1 MLQHRRVGG
10 GDGVLAGLGSQ
21 PPEQAHHHQHHRQQG
36 GRAQD
41 GHSDTATDRHIA
53 GPNQAVST
61 SSPEEGGDGGGQ
73 GGDLWRE
80 GEVAVAPASAVVHA
94 APATT

>member
-10 GDGVLAGLGSQ
+10 GDGVLAGLGCQ

-41 GHSDTATDRHIA
+41 GHSDTATDRLMTRLLSHRHHR
-53 GPNQAVST
+53 
-61 SSPEEGGDGGGQ
+61 SPEESGDGGGQ

-94 APATT
+94 APAPT